1 MFYTLS
7 FGVQLNLEFSRLLD
21 KTKCKVRKEQVL
33 CLPTSR
39 DQDGRFLLGSQPLL
53 FFTSYTSNKLNEGKK
68 EGSKG
73 HGKGARREGKKG
85 KEREENL
92 KFGNG
97 EPQGVNAAAMK
108 DHSSYHTD
116 TFFSVMR

>member
-1 MFYTLS
+1 M
-7 FGVQLNLEFSRLLD
+7 
-21 KTKCKVRKEQVL
+21 
-33 CLPTSR
+33 
-39 DQDGRFLLGSQPLL
+39 
-53 FFTSYTSNKLNEGKK
+53 
-68 EGSKG
+68 
-73 HGKGARREGKKG
+73 GKKG

-116 TFFSVMR
+116 TFFSVGTCTHMSFPTQTYRHKETSYTDIHTSYTLDTDTETHTSHTQHTQTHRHTTYRHTYITYTTHRHTDIIYTHYTHR